1 MEVDVGVVFWLRR
14 RGCLCGILSGLFS
27 PKPREGESFGFLLC
41 REREGSRAAKGR
53 KVEEEEEFLFSGSL
67 LAPAERRGGLRLSV
81 RG

>member
-53 KVEEEEEFLFSGSL
+53 KVEEEGGILFSGSL
-67 LAPAERRGGLRLSV
+67 LALGEGRGGWQLSA